1 MIAHL
6 YQQSCQFPPGQQ
18 LLRPS
23 PKPVV
28 IEINT
33 PREGMDLLG
42 LRMPAGTRRARSR
55 KVIVMQV
62 LQRRRETGSLGFK
75 ELVKR
80 SADDIAQRWVEAVRA
95 DRSIPSAED
104 LSEPLLLDAVP
115 LVLDE
120 ILRVIEIDDSK
131 VEHERICSAA
141 RHGRERAKEDFDVRE
156 LVREYQLLREH
167 IFLHLRGKTKHFARF
182 GMGDA
187 ATIFLRI
194 GAALDEAMRET
205 MNAFVEENVMQLR
218 RMSRTDGLTGLYNH
232 RTFYE
237 RLADELNR
245 AKRYDSPLSIVLV
258 DLDNFKA
265 VNDEKG
271 HQFGDHLLVRCAE
284 LLREDLRQT
293 DILCR
298 YGGDEFGL
306 ILTETTREHAETM
319 MLRLSQDFRELGRK
333 EGAPPNF
340 GMSFGLAAHPE
351 DDSSVK
357 RLVKAADDRL
367 ILNKKNSKISV
378 IGGRGIRSKA
388 AR

>member
-1 MIAHL
+1 
-6 YQQSCQFPPGQQ
+6 
-18 LLRPS
+18 
-23 PKPVV
+23 
-28 IEINT
+28 
-33 PREGMDLLG
+33 
-42 LRMPAGTRRARSR
+42 
-55 KVIVMQV
+55 MQV

-75 ELVKR
+75 GLLKR
-80 SADDIAQRWVEAVRA
+80 SADEITQRWVEAVRT

-104 LSEPLLLDAVP
+104 LTEPLLLDAVP

-141 RHGRERAKEDFDVRE
+141 RHGRERAKGHFDVRE

-167 IFLHLRGKTKHFARF
+167 IFLHLRRNTKHFAKF
-182 GMGDA
+182 GMGDS
-187 ATIFLRI
+187 ATMFLRI
-194 GAALDEAMRET
+194 GEALDVATRET
-205 MNAFVEENVMQLR
+205 INAFVEEHMMQLR
-218 RMSRTDGLTGLYNH
+218 RLSRTDGLTGLYNH
-232 RTFYE
+232 RMFYE

-284 LLREDLRQT
+284 LLRENLRQT

-319 MLRLSQDFRELGRK
+319 MLRLSRDFRQLGRK
-333 EGAPPNF
+333 EGAPQSF
-340 GMSFGLAAHPE
+340 GMSFGLSAHPE
-351 DDSSVK
+351 DDGTIK
-357 RLVKAADDRL
+357 HMVKAADDRL
-367 ILNKKNSKISV
+367 ILNK
-378 IGGRGIRSKA
+378 RSRKVSLVLA
-388 AR
+388 